1 MGNLYECTTN
11 FDGKRTTN
19 IEQRLDKW
27 HLINITINTIYKK
40 PMKKLTNFQVIQIAK
55 NTKSF
60 GFPNLNK
67 KTKNNF
73 SANQNQK
80 LTFDIR

>member
-40 PMKKLTNFQVIQIAK
+40 TKKYNEKTLTNFQVIQIENK
-55 NTKSF
+55 NK
-60 GFPNLNK
+60 
-67 KTKNNF
+67 
-73 SANQNQK
+73 
-80 LTFDIR
+80 IRKVLDSQI